1 LQLQDARIHF
11 QSNPIGVLA
20 YRNYRDSQAIIG
32 RSGESGHSKKD
43 NACKESDE
51 MSSSILC
58 WFSHDYGMKRMLTSD
73 LKGAGI
79 RSRKPEQLMKQAVV
93 ELNGNPVIAQ
103 ITIRFAI

>member
-1 LQLQDARIHF
+1 
-11 QSNPIGVLA
+11 
-20 YRNYRDSQAIIG
+20 
-32 RSGESGHSKKD
+32 
-43 NACKESDE
+43 
-51 MSSSILC
+51 
-58 WFSHDYGMKRMLTSD
+58 MKRMLTSD